1 MNLYL
6 IARIG
11 ETDYDEYDS
20 AVVAAKTVREAQ
32 HTHPCE
38 YRFGWVHPD
47 QVKVTYLGVAK
58 TRLKVGVVC
67 ASFNAG

>member
-11 ETDYDEYDS
+11 TTGYDEYDS
-20 AVVAAKTVREAQ
+20 AVVAANTAKEAQ
-32 HTHPCE
+32 HTHPSE
-38 YRFGWVHPD
+38 YGSGWVHPD
-47 QVKVTYLGVAK
+47 QVKVTYLGAAK
-58 TRLKVGVVC
+58 TRLKAGVIC